1 VRALPLA
8 ATANSPVRRLD
19 RAFGRELEDL
29 PLKTT
34 VVAWNSGAR
43 HFGTAGNGGED
54 CHFPDSTGHSFC
66 SIQGPRWKETC
77 VWAVEGEEKRIALPS
92 SLFLEV
98 PDRADG
104 KIWGSIDNSDK
115 DYYVLWLCW
124 NETDPSWDRPIL
136 GQSWYLKLKNCID
149 VEYHG
154 G

>member
-1 VRALPLA
+1 
-8 ATANSPVRRLD
+8 
-19 RAFGRELEDL
+19 
-29 PLKTT
+29 
-34 VVAWNSGAR
+34 
-43 HFGTAGNGGED
+43 
-54 CHFPDSTGHSFC
+54 
-66 SIQGPRWKETC
+66 
-77 VWAVEGEEKRIALPS
+77 VEGEKRIALPS

-98 PDRADG
+98 LDRADG

-154 G
+154 GWDTPWGDGMSYKYSVSLTEQNLSVDVTMANQVPRKLNRMVDTIESL